1 MRMGVTV
8 IVVCSRCGG
17 LLMVAV
23 DQKTRTCPYCGS
35 RVNVHTAKRVGS
47 AENAFKASE
56 MLREIKRRKG
66 FNH

>member
-1 MRMGVTV
+1 MGVTV

-17 LLMVAV
+17 LLMAAA

-35 RVNVHTAKRVGS
+35 RVDVHRAKRVAS

-56 MLREIKRRKG
+56 VLREIKRRKG
-66 FNH
+66 FNR